1 MMTLRADQLPNM
13 FRIESSYH
21 LPITG
26 MVLHRG
32 STIRI
37 RICDDY
43 FELRPT
49 QRVRIVGMP

>member
-1 MMTLRADQLPNM
+1 MMTLLASDLPDR
-13 FRIESSYH
+13 FTIESSYH
-21 LPITG
+21 TPITG
-26 MVLHRG
+26 TVLHRG